1 MHVCLSLHLCVLVG
15 VGMCVS
21 YAPSQAR
28 VLVSV
33 GTFVLLNV
41 SLGARVLHV
50 FL

>member
-1 MHVCLSLHLCVLVG
+1 MHVCLSLCHCVFVG
-15 VGMCVS
+15 CV
-21 YAPSQAR
+21 YACAPLQAR

>member
-1 MHVCLSLHLCVLVG
+1 MCACHYISVCLWG
-15 VGMCVS
+15 EGCVS
-21 YAPSQAR
+21 HAPSQAR